1 MRQITRPA
9 RRFVLAAVSFLVVA
23 WLAAC
28 AWLVW
33 STYRAVHAATMD
45 QLAAQQ
51 MTLATQAARGIE
63 DHIAGLRAD
72 LELLAGDD
80 RIIAMGAEGAAEL
93 MRYQQANAPELQSV
107 TRMGPTGVILAT
119 FPNRASTGASIREQA
134 HVQRLLSTHQAVLSD
149 VFTSVQG
156 YRSIAL
162 HVPVFRAGAFDGSI
176 AILIPV
182 DYIAEHFLA
191 GIGVGNSGY
200 TWVISRDGI
209 ELYCVNPAHL
219 GRDILAGGFATA
231 EERALAREMALG
243 VAGTA
248 VMSRDHASGLPVSG
262 QITYRPIR
270 LVDNLWSVAVEAPQN
285 EILQMMAGFLKP
297 FIFTIAALLGGIAAI
312 LLLAFRLALLAR
324 ERRAREAADARYRS
338 LVEQLPAINYVVE
351 MRKEH
356 RTVYIS
362 PQLERILGFTPEQWV
377 ADRDLWLRQVHPD
390 DRARVAEEVR
400 RNDASGVPTE
410 LEYRVITRGGEVR
423 WIHNR
428 STFLRDDAG
437 TVIAANGVMLDIT
450 ERRRAED
457 ALRESEERYR
467 TLMETT
473 PLAVTM
479 ADLNGTIVFCNPQTL
494 ALHGARHESE
504 ILGKNAIELIA
515 PEDRPRAMENL
526 RRTLAQGGVRT
537 VPYTF
542 LRLDGTRFPAEL
554 NASLIVDKSGSPR
567 SFIAVSLDITE
578 RLAADRKIRDRDE
591 RLMQSQ
597 KLEAVGRLAGG
608 VAHDFNNLLTV
619 IRGYADLM
627 ADAPGMSEALRAD
640 AGEILKATRQAQTL
654 TDQLLAYSRKQI
666 RSPQVLDVNAQVRN
680 MEAMLRRL
688 IGEHIVLVTR
698 LAHHPAAVRADPGQ
712 MEQVIMNLAVNARDS
727 MQDGGTLTIGTAN
740 VRFDSPLDAPQP
752 GLAPGPYVLLV
763 VCDTGTGMSDET
775 LAHIFEP
782 FFTTKEKGKGTGLGL
797 STVYGIVTQNGGSIY
812 ASSAPDDGA
821 RFSVYLPRVEG
832 EAPAAEQPA
841 PPNPRLQGTGTILLA
856 EDEAMVRNLARAII
870 AKAGYTVHEARNG
883 REALEIHAALPGPLD
898 LLVTDVIMPEMGG
911 VELAKR
917 LSSIQPGLRVLYISG
932 YTDDALGPRGVLN
945 GGIQFLRKPFSAT
958 ELLGKIGEILAM
970 GPQGLEPRTNGL

>member
-1 MRQITRPA
+1 
-9 RRFVLAAVSFLVVA
+9 LVAA

-28 AWLVW
+28 VWLAW
-33 STYRAVHAATMD
+33 STYLGVHDATMS

-51 MTLATQAARGIE
+51 MTLANQAARGIE
-63 DHIAGLRAD
+63 DHIAGLRTD

-80 RIIAMGAEGAAEL
+80 RIIAMSAEGAAEL
-93 MRYQQANAPELQSV
+93 VRYLQANAPELQSV
-107 TRMGPTGVILAT
+107 TRMGPTGIILAT
-119 FPNRASTGASIREQA
+119 FPNRASAGASISEQA
-134 HVQRLLSTHQAVLSD
+134 HVQRLLATRAAVLSD

-162 HVPVFRAGAFDGSI
+162 HVPVFRGGAFDGSI

-182 DYIAEHFLA
+182 DYIAERFLA
-191 GIGVGNSGY
+191 GIGVGSAGY
-200 TWVISRDGI
+200 AWVISRDGV
-209 ELYCVNPAHL
+209 ELYCANPAHL
-219 GRDILAGGFATA
+219 GRGILVGGFGTA
-231 EERALAREMALG
+231 EERALVHAMALG
-243 VAGTA
+243 QTGTA
-248 VMSRDHASGLPVSG
+248 VVSRDHASGLPVSG

-270 LVDNLWSVAVEAPQN
+270 LVDNLWSIAVEAPQN

-312 LLLAFRLALLAR
+312 LLLAFRLARLAR

-338 LVEQLPAINYVVE
+338 LVEQLPAINYIVE
-351 MRKEH
+351 MEKEH

-377 ADRDLWLRQVHPD
+377 ADPGLWLRQVHPD
-390 DRARVAEEVR
+390 DRERVAAEVR

-428 STFLRDDAG
+428 STFLRDAAG
-437 TVIAANGVMLDIT
+437 NVVAANGVMLDIT

-467 TLMETT
+467 TLLETT

-479 ADLNGTIVFCNPQTL
+479 TNLNGVIVFCNPQTL
-494 ALHGARHESE
+494 ALHGAREESE
-504 ILGKNAIELIA
+504 ILGRNATDLIA

-526 RRTLAQGGVRT
+526 RRTLEWGGVRT

-554 NASLIVDKSGSPR
+554 NASLIVDKAGTPR
-567 SFIAVSLDITE
+567 YFIAVSQDITE
-578 RLAADRKIRDRDE
+578 RLAAERTIRDRDE

-619 IRGYADLM
+619 IRGYADLLV
-627 ADAPGMSEALRAD
+627 DTPGMAEPLRAD
-640 AGEILKATRQAQTL
+640 AGEILKATRQAQSL

-666 RSPQVLDVNAQVRN
+666 RSPQVLNVNAQVRN

-688 IGEHIVLVTR
+688 IGEHIALTTR
-698 LAHHPAAVRADPGQ
+698 LAPDLASVRADPGQ
-712 MEQVIMNLAVNARDS
+712 VEQVIMNLAVNARDS
-727 MQDGGTLTIGTAN
+727 MLDGGTLTITTAN
-740 VRFDSPLDAPQP
+740 VRFESPRDAPQP
-752 GLAPGPYVLLV
+752 GLAPGAYVLLEV
-763 VCDTGTGMSDET
+763 RDTGQGMNDET
-775 LAHIFEP
+775 LSHLFEP

-797 STVYGIVTQNGGSIY
+797 STVYGIVAQNGGAIL
-812 ASSAPDDGA
+812 ASSAPAEGA

-832 EAPAAEQPA
+832 EPSAVERPA
-841 PPNPRLQGTGTILLA
+841 PSRPRLQGTGRILLV
-856 EDEAMVRNLARAII
+856 EDESMVRDLARSII

-883 REALEIHAALPGPLD
+883 KEALERFAALPAPLD
-898 LLVTDVIMPEMGG
+898 LLITDVIMPEMGG
-911 VELAKR
+911 VELVKR
-917 LSSIQPGLRVLYISG
+917 LHSIQPGLRVIYMSG
-932 YTDDALGPRGVLN
+932 YTDDALGPRGVLD
-945 GGIQFLRKPFSAT
+945 GGIQFLRKPFSAV
-958 ELLGKIGEILAM
+958 ELLAKIGESLGM